1 MKKQVKI
8 IIFVVILLV
17 IVIGIVTIV
26 NNNNKER
33 KVNDY
38 CNKYGLYGNFVY
50 NNKIEI
56 KVKNIATNKII
67 GMDRHHI
74 KWKECYISDPKR
86 GDYNTTDWQLE
97 ESGLVGDIYLIGN
110 D

>member
-26 NNNNKER
+26 NNNNNKER

-38 CNKYGLYGNFVY
+38 CNKYGLYGNCDFHMSDLSPVVY
-50 NNKIEI
+50 
-56 KVKNIATNKII
+56 
-67 GMDRHHI
+67 D
-74 KWKECYISDPKR
+74 
-86 GDYNTTDWQLE
+86 L
-97 ESGLVGDIYLIGN
+97 
-110 D
+110 

>member
-26 NNNNKER
+26 NNNNNKEG

-56 KVKNIATNKII
+56 K
-67 GMDRHHI
+67 
-74 KWKECYISDPKR
+74 
-86 GDYNTTDWQLE
+86 L
-97 ESGLVGDIYLIGN
+97 
-110 D
+110 

>member
-26 NNNNKER
+26 NNNNNNKER

-56 KVKNIATNKII
+56 KNIVNCSDVNLTKYKKI
-67 GMDRHHI
+67 D
-74 KWKECYISDPKR
+74 
-86 GDYNTTDWQLE
+86 
-97 ESGLVGDIYLIGN
+97 
-110 D
+110 